1 MTHVWKIVEYVDVA
15 VPSNRH
21 PRRYGR
27 AIPRSTSM
35 TTRRERIVVQ
45 VHSTEED
52 ANEALKNF
60 PGAVVERERIRL
72 DLDN

>member
-21 PRRYGR
+21 SRLHLRR
-27 AIPRSTSM
+27 RSTSM
-35 TTRRERIVVQ
+35 TTHRERIVVQ

-60 PGAVVERERIRL
+60 PEAVVERERIRL